1 VDGAGFLRA
10 VNASDALLPVFTSV
24 ELMMM
29 QSQNRRLLSGH
40 FLPVS
45 LGALLMTAWI
55 GASPASGQ
63 SFDCRNARFA
73 DEKTICREA
82 GLGQLDKDLAGTY
95 DRAGKKLSKKERED
109 FENNE
114 TAFVNARHRCGEN
127 LACIEQSYRNR
138 LQELQTLLPDGEL
151 DRSEGRAASTK
162 RRDRQKASTP
172 DRENPDGRA
181 KIESERTEAKE
192 TKPAP
197 TETTTP
203 SAERKTEPTEP
214 RPAAALPPAPATA
227 LPAPA
232 AGALPSS
239 PPAEARSR
247 HKARAST
254 GSTPLSPAGEARG
267 VAKPAPAETAT
278 QSSEP
283 KSNQTEVK
291 PAAALPSPS
300 AEPRSR
306 HKEHETVNTGSMT
319 LAPPSKEEARAA
331 LEGAAVPEKR
341 SRHEKRNRHKDSVST
356 VSAKPAPA
364 SEQEKQPTSPAAA
377 IPEQH
382 MPATGSS
389 TASVQPASPPE
400 KRRSKSKKVAT
411 GTSGTP
417 APSNPPAEQA
427 RPPEPAKPAGGGGT
441 NWVNPP
447 PSR

>member
-10 VNASDALLPVFTSV
+10 VNASDAPLPVFTSV

-29 QSQNRRLLSGH
+29 RSQNRRLLPGH

-55 GASPASGQ
+55 GASPAAGQ

-82 GLGQLDKDLAGTY
+82 GLGQLDKDLAAAY
-95 DRAGKKLSKKERED
+95 DRAGKKLSKKEREE
-109 FENNE
+109 FESNE

-138 LQELQTLLPDGEL
+138 LQEFQTLLPDGEL
-151 DRSEGRAASTK
+151 DRSERRAGSTK
-162 RRDRQKASTP
+162 RRDRQNASTP

-197 TETTTP
+197 TETI
-203 SAERKTEPTEP
+203 
-214 RPAAALPPAPATA
+214 
-227 LPAPA
+227 
-232 AGALPSS
+232 
-239 PPAEARSR
+239 
-247 HKARAST
+247 
-254 GSTPLSPAGEARG
+254 
-267 VAKPAPAETAT
+267 T

-283 KSNQTEVK
+283 KSGQTEVK
-291 PAAALPSPS
+291 PAAALPSSS

-306 HKEHETVNTGSMT
+306 HKEHETANTGSMT

-331 LEGAAVPEKR
+331 LEGAAIPEKR

-382 MPATGSS
+382 IPMTGSS
-389 TASVQPASPPE
+389 AASGQPGSPPE
-400 KRRSKSKKVAT
+400 KRHSKSKKVAT

-427 RPPEPAKPAGGGGT
+427 KPPEPAKPAGGGGT